1 MFRASPSIPVVGV
14 GLGVGAVVVVV
25 VVVVLGGLACRV
37 GPPVADALVAP
48 YPDSATMDLA
58 ADGDAPPAA
67 CDLLAQNCA
76 ARKTCYP
83 VDGVPGAT
91 SCELTGSSPP
101 GTACVMSLECDA
113 REACVL
119 VAESQTMM
127 CVTLCDPS
135 AVQTGCQLGS
145 PCRLL
150 PGYRAGF
157 CVP

>member
-1 MFRASPSIPVVGV
+1 MV
-14 GLGVGAVVVVV
+14 GLI
-25 VVVVLGGLACRV
+25 VVLGGLACRV
-37 GPPVADALVAP
+37 GPPVADALVSP
-48 YPDSATMDLA
+48 YPDGAAMDSRP
-58 ADGDAPPAA
+58 DGEVGPAS

-76 ARKTCYP
+76 DRKTCYP

-91 SCELTGSSPP
+91 SCELTGSAPL
-101 GTACVMSLECDA
+101 TTLCVMSLECDA